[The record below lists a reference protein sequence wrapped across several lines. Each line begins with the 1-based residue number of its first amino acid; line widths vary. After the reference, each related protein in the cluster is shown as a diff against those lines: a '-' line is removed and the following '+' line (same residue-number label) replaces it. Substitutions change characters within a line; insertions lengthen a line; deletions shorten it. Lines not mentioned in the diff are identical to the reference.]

1 MAAHHAAH
9 EHHDQPAQPFR
20 KKQALI
26 VLGVFACIVA
36 PFVVPGLYVTVG
48 AILAACTLI
57 GIAAKMQP
65 EPPADE
71 HHH

>member
-1 MAAHHAAH
+1 MAAHHEPH
-9 EHHDQPAQPFR
+9 EHQDRPAQPYR

-26 VLGVFACIVA
+26 ALGVFACIAVA
-36 PFVVPGLYVTVG
+36 FAMPGVYVSLG

-65 EPPADE
+65 APPADE
-71 HHH
+71 HH